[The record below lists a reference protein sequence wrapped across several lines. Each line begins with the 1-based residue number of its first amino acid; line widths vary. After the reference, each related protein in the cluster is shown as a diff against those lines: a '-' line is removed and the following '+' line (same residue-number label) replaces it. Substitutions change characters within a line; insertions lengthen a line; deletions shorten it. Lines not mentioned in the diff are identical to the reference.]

1 MGAVTATGQL
11 KLAKIGLN
19 GVDPN
24 HYLRY
29 ALPQEDL
36 SDEVNHWRWK
46 NQGHYLETLEPVIL
60 AWFHG
65 IATFYGSLYLAKI
78 DANGDLREHGLVGHY
93 VVTTAGVNKIIAF
106 MDKADTSTGQNWL
119 YHGIGKGTT
128 AEAAGNTGLATELTT
143 EYATPNS
150 RPAGS
155 QGVGA
160 TNNVY
165 RTAATV
171 AVGTVGS
178 AQVITEHGV
187 FSASAVGSGTLLDR
201 SMFSG
206 SSISLNSNEAI
217 AAQYDFTLTA
227 GG

>member
-1 MGAVTATGQL
+1 MGAATSTGEV
-11 KLAKIGLN
+11 KLAKIS
-19 GVDPN
+19 VDGSDPSQ
-24 HYLRY
+24 YLRY
-29 ALPQEDL
+29 ALPQPDL
-36 SDEVNHWRWK
+36 PDDVNQWRWL
-46 NQGHYLETLEPVIL
+46 NADHYLETLEPVIL
-60 AWFHG
+60 ARHRG
-65 IATFYGSLYLAKI
+65 IATFYGSLYLAHI
-78 DANGDLREHGLVGHY
+78 DADGIVHEHGLVGHA
-93 VVTTAGVNKIIAF
+93 VVTNAGVNKVIAF

-119 YHGIGKGTT
+119 YHGIGKGTA
-128 AEAAGNTGLATELTT
+128 AEAAGNTGLTTELTT

-178 AQVITEHGV
+178 AQVITEHGI
-187 FSASAVGSGTLLDR
+187 FSAAAVGSGTLLDR